1 MFQLN
6 KFQIVVSF
14 LFLAALRITI
24 GFHFFDQGHQK
35 YRQGGFDSTG
45 FLKAAKGPFAPLFQ
59 NMIPDADG
67 RIRLCYDPLKEG
79 SNKIDARKTLEIWE
93 QYKNYIVDE
102 LIKEEARLVRRREQT
117 RIRLESMDPAS
128 EPYLIANSRYK
139 RDEQT
144 ILAIRAARAGGD
156 ANRIF
161 RKYSEQ
167 LEYFLS
173 ANEEEIN
180 YYFLGEDRLDGFQR
194 DFVSTNTDSTSDSG
208 KDEVR
213 DSRMKQAAKKVN
225 LLRDQVETI
234 KYDRISAA
242 AGWLATIDSYW
253 EGFEYELLHLANLSD
268 GQKVALKLDKPS
280 ESESIQLINR
290 IIPYF
295 DMAVGLLLILGLF
308 ARTAA
313 LAAGGF
319 LLSILMTQPAILG
332 EASAPTTILYAI
344 EMFAAFVLFAT
355 CAGRYAG
362 LDYFIHAGL
371 RRILKPETEE
381 LA

>member
-93 QYKNYIVDE
+93 QYKNFIVDE

-128 EPYLIANSRYK
+128 EPYLIANSLYK

-225 LLRDQVETI
+225 LLREQVETI

-253 EGFEYELLHLANLSD
+253 EGFGHELLHLANLSD
-268 GQKVALKLDKPS
+268 AQKVALKLDKPS

-295 DMAVGLLLILGLF
+295 DMSVGLLLILGLF

-381 LA
+381 LG

>member
-93 QYKNYIVDE
+93 QYKNFIVDE

-128 EPYLIANSRYK
+128 EPYLIANSLYK

-268 GQKVALKLDKPS
+268 AQKVALKLDKPS

-295 DMAVGLLLILGLF
+295 DMSVGLLLILGLF

-381 LA
+381 LG

>member
-128 EPYLIANSRYK
+128 EPYLIANSLYK

-225 LLRDQVETI
+225 LLREQVETI

-253 EGFEYELLHLANLSD
+253 EGFEHELLHLANLSD
-268 GQKVALKLDKPS
+268 AQKVALKLDKPS

-295 DMAVGLLLILGLF
+295 DMSVGLLLILGLF

-381 LA
+381 LG